1 MNDATTIVRDILDE
15 HLEVARA
22 SRAALAPD
30 VAALARQL
38 IEIFGQGGRLLVFGN
53 GGSAADAQ
61 HLAGELTGHYDR
73 ERRPLPVLALTTD
86 TSVLTATANDY
97 AYDEVFSRQVEAHVR
112 AGDLVMGISTSG
124 RAASVIAGVEVARAA
139 GAHTWALTGASGGR
153 LADVA
158 EHVIR
163 VPSEVT
169 ARVQEMHITVIHA
182 VSELVDAW
190 AADQS

>member
-1 MNDATTIVRDILDE
+1 MNDATTIVSAILDE

-30 VAALARQL
+30 VAALAAQL
-38 IEIFGQGGRLLVFGN
+38 IETFGRGGRLLVFGN

-61 HLAGELTGHYDR
+61 HLAGELTGHFARD
-73 ERRPLPVLALTTD
+73 RRPLPVLALTTD

-97 AYDEVFSRQVEAHVR
+97 AYAEVFSRQVAAHVR
-112 AGDLVMGISTSG
+112 AGDVVLGISTSG
-124 RAASVIAGVEVARAA
+124 RAANVIAGVEVARAA
-139 GAHTWALTGASGGR
+139 GAQTWALTGASGAR

-158 EHVIR
+158 EHAIR
-163 VPSEVT
+163 VPSDVT
-169 ARVQEMHITVIHA
+169 ARVQEMHVIVIHA

-190 AADQS
+190 AGGET